1 MAVTHKQIVK
11 AINDLLPNAQFIL
24 SDLDWDNIQW
34 LDKRPQP
41 NWSEIENAIENPLP
55 EPEPT
60 VQEKLALVGLSVD
73 DLKSALG
80 L

>member
-1 MAVTHKQIVK
+1 MAITHRQLVK
-11 AINDLLPNAQFIL
+11 AINDLLPNALFIL
-24 SDLDWDNIQW
+24 SDLEWDNIQW

-41 NWSEIENAIENPLP
+41 NWAEIEKAIENPLP
-55 EPEPT
+55 EPEAT
-60 VQEKLALVGLSVD
+60 VEDKLASVGLNLA

>member
-1 MAVTHKQIVK
+1 MAITHRHLVK
-11 AINDLLPNAQFIL
+11 AINDVLPNAQFIL

-41 NWSEIENAIENPLP
+41 NWAEIENALENPLP

-60 VQEKLALVGLSVD
+60 VEDKLASVGLNLS

>member
-1 MAVTHKQIVK
+1 MAITHRQIVK
-11 AINDLLPNAQFIL
+11 AINDLLPNALFIL
-24 SDLDWDNIQW
+24 SDLEWDNIQW

-41 NWSEIENAIENPLP
+41 NWAEIEKAIENPLP
-55 EPEPT
+55 EPEAT
-60 VQEKLALVGLSVD
+60 VEDKLASVGLTLP

>member
-1 MAVTHKQIVK
+1 MAITHRQIVK
-11 AINDLLPNAQFIL
+11 AINDLLPNALFIL
-24 SDLDWDNIQW
+24 SDLEWDNIQW

-41 NWSEIENAIENPLP
+41 NWAEIENAIENPLP
-55 EPEPT
+55 ELEAT
-60 VQEKLALVGLSVD
+60 VEDKLASVGLTLP